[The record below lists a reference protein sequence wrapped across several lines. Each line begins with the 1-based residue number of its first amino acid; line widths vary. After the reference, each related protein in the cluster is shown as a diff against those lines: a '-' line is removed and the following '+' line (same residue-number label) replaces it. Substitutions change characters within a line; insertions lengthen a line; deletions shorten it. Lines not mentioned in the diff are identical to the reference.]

1 MLSGFDRYDL
11 DGIWTIGYHSVTMP
25 IHDVATNRKARH
37 EYFVDKTCEAGIE
50 LRGCEVKSLRAA
62 KVSLNE
68 AYAQAADG
76 EVWIH
81 GMHISPYKNAA
92 GTDAPGPTRKR
103 RLLLKR
109 REINALERQV
119 RQKGY
124 TLIPLRVYF
133 NERGYVKIELGLCRG
148 KRQYDKR
155 EAIAER
161 DMERETERARRE
173 FERTGR

>member
-1 MLSGFDRYDL
+1 MDTR
-11 DGIWTIGYHSVTMP
+11 
-25 IHDVATNRKARH
+25 DVASNRQARH
-37 EYFVDKTCEAGIE
+37 EYFVDKPCEAGIE
-50 LRGCEVKSLRAA
+50 LRGGEVKSLRAA
-62 KVSLNE
+62 SVSLNE
-68 AYAQAADG
+68 AHAQVADG
-76 EVWIH
+76 EVWVH
-81 GMHISPYKNAA
+81 GMHISPYRNAA
-92 GTDAPGPTRKR
+92 GTDAPDPIRKR

-109 REINALERQV
+109 REINALDRQV

-173 FERTGR
+173 FEKTGR